1 MAKVPPLT
9 ISNRKGEAK
18 ASPLNNRKKKR
29 KRICV
34 SGENRLHYYMKENN
48 QLQKLK
54 DELKKLDTYIGYME
68 DCQGFCE
75 RKYKEQFW
83 NLKKKIEETIGK

>member
-1 MAKVPPLT
+1 
-9 ISNRKGEAK
+9 
-18 ASPLNNRKKKR
+18 
-29 KRICV
+29 
-34 SGENRLHYYMKENN
+34 MKENN

-75 RKYKEQFW
+75 RKYKEHFW